1 MNNMSPCAPD
11 GTLVGERLQDMT
23 SPVGRKTL
31 SKAKAVTVAAC
42 FPVASTN
49 GGAKGH
55 HNNHK
60 FLQYCLT
67 SLFHSAFAAGLSCH
81 KLFSLAVFPATSTAC
96 WCTCVAQ
103 FAFGLPR
110 FLWPSVPLGSIL
122 SGPDFRTACLKTS
135 SSGFEARRPN
145 QSSCLSK
152 SESVAALAH
161 ARLRTS

>member
-1 MNNMSPCAPD
+1 MSPCAPD

-23 SPVGRKTL
+23 SPVGQKTL
-31 SKAKAVTVAAC
+31 SEAKGVAVAAC
-42 FPVASTN
+42 FPVASKR
-49 GGAKGH
+49 GSKGH

-81 KLFSLAVFPATSTAC
+81 KLFNLAVFPATSMAC
-96 WCTCVAQ
+96 WCTCPAQ
-103 FAFGLPR
+103 FALGLPR
-110 FLWPSVPLGSIL
+110 FLWPSGPLGSIL

-152 SESVAALAH
+152 RESVAALSP